1 MQIGILA
8 FQGAFWEHQRMLEN
22 LGAEVT
28 WIRKDIPVTL
38 NGLVLPGGESS
49 VIGRH
54 MDEGGL
60 TERIRTLAIE
70 GFPIL
75 ATCAGSI
82 LMAKNVIGERLYG
95 GIGAV
100 PLTVERNAYG
110 PQIESKEAPVILMGK
125 KAFPG
130 VFIRAP
136 RFNSWE
142 KEVIPFAICGKECV
156 GVKWRGVLL
165 TSFHPEL
172 TEDSSIHK
180 IFLRLCKMTQPS
192 SFHIGS

>member
-8 FQGAFWEHQRMLEN
+8 FQGAFREHQRMLEN
-22 LGAEVT
+22 IGAEVT
-28 WIRKDIPVTL
+28 WIRTGIPITL
-38 NGLVLPGGESS
+38 NGLILPGGEST

-54 MDEGGL
+54 MDECGL
-60 TERIRTLAIE
+60 TERIKTLAIE

-82 LMAKNVIGERLYG
+82 LMAKNVMGERPYG
-95 GIGAV
+95 RIEAV

-110 PQIESKEAPVILMGK
+110 PQIESKEAPVILMEK
-125 KAFPG
+125 ERFPG

-136 RFNSWE
+136 RFISWE
-142 KEVIPFAICGKECV
+142 KEVRPFATSGGECV
-156 GVKWRGVLL
+156 GVKWRRVLL

-172 TEDSSIHK
+172 TEDPLLHK
-180 IFLRLCKMTQPS
+180 IFLGLCGKTQAS
-192 SFHIGS
+192 DFQIGS